1 MNKHTQYVALLRG
14 INFGG
19 NNTIE
24 MSKLKDMF
32 ISSGFKNVHTYINS
46 GNIVFSSGS
55 SDTKK
60 IAQKIEKEILN
71 YFQLDIKVLVQ
82 NAENISNILEKAER
96 LWKSEA
102 GMRVH
107 VVFLFEEIDSPAIIQ
122 QIGAD
127 PTIDRVTYVP
137 GALIWNVDLKNW
149 SKGSVYK
156 FTNSA
161 RGKHTTVRSIKTV
174 KKINE
179 LLMLY

>member
-1 MNKHTQYVALLRG
+1 MDKDTKYVALLRG

-19 NNTIE
+19 NKKIE
-24 MSKLKDMF
+24 MSKLKEMF
-32 ISSGFKNVHTYINS
+32 ISSGFRNVHTYINS
-46 GNIVFSSGS
+46 GNVVFSSGS
-55 SDTKK
+55 NDTKK

-71 YFQLDIKVLVQ
+71 YFQLEVKVLVQ
-82 NAENISNILEKAER
+82 DAQNIANIFEKAER
-96 LWKSEA
+96 LWKSEE

-107 VVFLFEEIDSPAIIQ
+107 IVFLFEEIDRPAIIQ
-122 QIGAD
+122 EIGAD

-161 RGKHTTVRSIKTV
+161 RGKQTTVRSIKTV

-179 LLMLY
+179 LLM